1 MRNKTTDNHNS
12 KVGNPPPTRGVR
24 GGMVY
29 GDMFEGANNL
39 VFELAKELRRN
50 MTDAEE
56 KLWFHLKQGVGGFK
70 FRRQHPLKNYIAD
83 FYCHK
88 LKLVIEA
95 DGGIH
100 NKPDVKE
107 YDTIRE
113 QNLIVWGY
121 KVIRF
126 TNEEIIKEEEKVIR
140 KIAEVIDDLKSK

>member
-1 MRNKTTDNHNS
+1 
-12 KVGNPPPTRGVR
+12 
-24 GGMVY
+24 MVY
-29 GDMFEGANNL
+29 DDMFEGANNL

-50 MTDAEE
+50 MTEAKQ
-56 KLWFHLKQGVGGFK
+56 KLWFHLKQGVSGFK

-83 FYCHK
+83 FYCHR

-107 YDTIRE
+107 YDAICE
-113 QNLIVWGY
+113 QNLVEWGY

-140 KIAEVIDDLKSK
+140 KIAEVSDEFKRK

>member
-1 MRNKTTDNHNS
+1 MKKQTTGSDE
-12 KVGNPPPTRGVR
+12 KI
-24 GGMVY
+24 Y

-50 MTDAEE
+50 VTEAEQ
-56 KLWFHLKQGVGGFK
+56 KLWFHLKQGVSGFK

-100 NKPDVKE
+100 NKPEIKE
-107 YDTIRE
+107 YDAIRE
-113 QNLIVWGY
+113 QNLIEWGY
-121 KVIRF
+121 VVIRF
-126 TNEEIIKEEEKVIR
+126 TNDQILKEEEKVIR
-140 KIAEVIDDLKSK
+140 KIAGVIDKLNGK